1 MRWIMVRV
9 GSAIFLT
16 LNLMVFTMALWSP
29 DVYGPGMADN
39 RMERAYEDLFRHLS
53 LLAAAPVMLLLG
65 PPLARSAWAGLKL
78 GRPGTDLLIVIGVWA
93 AFLAS
98 MVSVLSGSGPIY
110 FEVACV
116 VLIFVTLG
124 RWLEA
129 SGKLHTQ
136 QAMDDLSKLMP
147 EEALVVREG
156 TVVSLPVDQIVVGDQ
171 LQLRPGDRVA
181 CDSELT
187 TGEATLD
194 EQILTGES
202 LPVSKFSGDKIL
214 GGSLV
219 VEGTFQ
225 AMVLASVSQS
235 TVARLIDHVRQAR
248 EAKGRYARMAD
259 RLATWL
265 LPVVVAIALLA
276 GFVHASHQSTAH
288 GLLVAMS
295 VLLIACPCALG
306 LATPL
311 AVWSAM
317 GAAARRG
324 ILFSDGE
331 ALERLA
337 EVDTVLFDK
346 TGTLTTGRPVMVE
359 SLWTDGLPAPD
370 QKALLLAIAS
380 RSAHPL
386 AKCLLESLKKSDDSV
401 REMSVEQIQ
410 TRPGRGLIAF
420 ESTVSSEPF
429 ALLGSPD
436 LLTDH
441 KVNVCE
447 KLAGK
452 LEDLLRSGKSVL
464 IFHTHLPHPAQALF
478 GFDESL
484 RPDVG
489 TALDELKSIRPLLEL
504 AVLTGDHKQAGER
517 LAKSLQIKVLAGLLP
532 DEKQAIVKR
541 YQSHGHVVAF
551 VGEGYNDAPAMA
563 TADVGIALA
572 AGADLTRDN
581 ASVCILG
588 NDISAVPY
596 MLELS
601 RQTVRRIRRNLFWA
615 FFYNIFG
622 VMLASCGLL
631 SPTMAAGI
639 MFVSSVAVVAGSGR
653 SSVQRPLSE
662 STQFEKMKAVVS

>member
-156 TVVSLPVDQIVVGDQ
+156 AVVSLAVEQIVVCDQ

-202 LPVSKFSGDKIL
+202 LPVSKLSGDKIL

-225 AMVLASVSQS
+225 AMVLAPVSQS

-401 REMSVEQIQ
+401 REMPVEQIQ

-420 ESTVSSEPF
+420 ESTLSSEPF

-441 KVNVCE
+441 KVHVSE

-484 RPDVG
+484 RPGVG

-504 AVLTGDHKQAGER
+504 AVLTGDHRQSYCPTKNR
-517 LAKSLQIKVLAGLLP
+517 LS
-532 DEKQAIVKR
+532 
-541 YQSHGHVVAF
+541 
-551 VGEGYNDAPAMA
+551 
-563 TADVGIALA
+563 
-572 AGADLTRDN
+572 
-581 ASVCILG
+581 
-588 NDISAVPY
+588 
-596 MLELS
+596 
-601 RQTVRRIRRNLFWA
+601 
-615 FFYNIFG
+615 
-622 VMLASCGLL
+622 
-631 SPTMAAGI
+631 
-639 MFVSSVAVVAGSGR
+639 
-653 SSVQRPLSE
+653 
-662 STQFEKMKAVVS
+662 